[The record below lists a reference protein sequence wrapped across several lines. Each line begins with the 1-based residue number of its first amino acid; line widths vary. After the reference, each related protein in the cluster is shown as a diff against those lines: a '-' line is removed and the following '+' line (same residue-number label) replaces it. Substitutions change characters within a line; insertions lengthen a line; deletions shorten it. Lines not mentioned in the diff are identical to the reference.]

1 VNEYYEYFGPDYKLD
16 VRPNNM
22 ENLNTHD
29 YLDKVRSQVFE
40 HLKSIP
46 HAPSVQGHVEPRLAH
61 DEALEDDADEDDDPT
76 AQDERSSKKQRER
89 DRRVQ
94 RSGELS
100 DSEDEGEGG
109 RRDRTNHSDKG
120 RPPSIME
127 PLLRREGTQQSSLPE
142 LGDMPPATGAVNG
155 NGAATEAGQAGASE
169 DVDMAD
175 S

>member
-1 VNEYYEYFGPDYKLD
+1 MNEYYEYFGPDYKLD

-22 ENLNTHD
+22 ENLNTYE

-61 DEALEDDADEDDDPT
+61 DEALEDDADEDDDP
-76 AQDERSSKKQRER
+76 AGKDQRSSKTQRER

-109 RRDRTNHSDKG
+109 RRDRTNHNEVG

-127 PLLRREGTQQSSLPE
+127 PLLRREATQQTSLPE
-142 LGDMPPATGAVNG
+142 LGDMPPATAKVNG
-155 NGAATEAGQAGASE
+155 SSATAEAGHAGATE